1 MKMIFFS
8 FNNNFK
14 NIFLLIHNIQSQ
26 KRGNKKK
33 NQKNWKDQEGG
44 NHAPPMRYLSSRV
57 TLLTDD
63 GWTSPLLR
71 QLLRFVFLLEPSQC

>member
-26 KRGNKKK
+26 KKGNKK